1 MKTAHYLKP
10 CASNILKRTILCLK
24 LSQMFGAKK
33 YIEKTMYNLLDLLE
47 AQHIPFLS
55 LKWVLPLSLLA
66 LMPSCCQCLFC
77 IRFMCIRSF
86 ALRACRWRSI
96 EASIQVKRYL
106 EVFIMRR
113 NSAEKDVITER
124 IRNTYQISLIQISI
138 DKVSNRERLTASGP
152 LVPVHPRAR

>member
-1 MKTAHYLKP
+1 MKTAHYLEP

-24 LSQMFGAKK
+24 LSQKFGAKK
-33 YIEKTMYNLLDLLE
+33 CVDNLFDLLK

-55 LKWVLPLSLLA
+55 LKRVLPLSLLA

-77 IRFMCIRSF
+77 SRFMCIRSF
-86 ALRACRWRSI
+86 ALRACRSRSI

-106 EVFIMRR
+106 GVSFMKR
-113 NSAEKDVITER
+113 NSAEKNVITER